1 MQIIAVNALDHADGI
16 KALFTAHDTPQ
27 FASYFDRV
35 YPGAGAGGAR
45 SWIGIEET
53 GDLVMHM
60 ACFVNQFQLDGA
72 PVRGGLLANF
82 MVASRHRTVTPALT
96 LTRQLVRDARAFGD
110 LDFLYTNP
118 NAASHAILGFAG
130 LKPVAQVERLV
141 YPTGDANPFL
151 DLGTLMYQVSGQL
164 RAGPFD
170 QAEITRHPVD
180 DAVGRT
186 PSSASHAGRLTPL
199 RTEDQLARRLPGFP
213 ADGDAW
219 FTMERDGRAI
229 AAFLLGTADCKRNVD
244 LHAAWTVEGQD
255 LSRLAPSVARRARLI
270 GGRRLVAYGVA
281 GSLLVAEMVR
291 GGFKP
296 RGTVGP
302 LDAIALTAAGE
313 RALAAV
319 TRWDMH
325 GIDLDGGI
333 A

>member
-1 MQIIAVNALDHADGI
+1 MQIIAVNPLDYADGI
-16 KALFTAHDTPQ
+16 KALFKAHDTPQ

-35 YPGAGAGGAR
+35 YPGAVAGGAR
-45 SWIGIEET
+45 SWIGIDET
-53 GDLVMHM
+53 GELVMHM
-60 ACFVNQFQLDGA
+60 ACFVNQFQLDGS

-96 LTRQLVRDARAFGD
+96 LTRQLVREARAFGD

-118 NAASHAILGFAG
+118 NAASHAVLGFAG

-151 DLGTLMYQVSGQL
+151 DFGTILYQVAGQL
-164 RAGPFD
+164 RAGSGGR
-170 QAEITRHPVD
+170 AKVTRHPVD
-180 DAVGRT
+180 HATGRT

-199 RTEDQLARRLPGFP
+199 RTEDQLARRLPGYP
-213 ADGDAW
+213 AAGDAW
-219 FTMERDGRAI
+219 FTMERDGSTI
-229 AAFLLGTADCKRNVD
+229 AAFLLGTTDSARNVD
-244 LHAAWTVEGQD
+244 LHAAWTAEGQD
-255 LSRLAPSVARRARLI
+255 FARLIPSLARRARSL

-281 GSLLVAEMVR
+281 GSLLVADMLR
-291 GGFKP
+291 GGFKA

-302 LDAIALTAAGE
+302 LDAIALTATGE

-319 TRWDMH
+319 ARWDMH